1 MRKKSDVH
9 DKQNLYVVAV
19 PLRCHVGGVIVPP

>member
-1 MRKKSDVH
+1 MLIGGLMKSENEKESEVH

-19 PLRCHVGGVIVPP
+19 PL